1 MPVLMLGGT
10 FPVKLPSDGANP
22 LPVISFVF
30 GSREILN
37 LHFKDYDV

>member
-10 FPVKLPSDGANP
+10 FPVKLPSDGNP